1 MNDVVSFKDR
11 VEAGRM
17 LAEALAKYAD
27 REDVLVLGLPRG
39 GVPVAG
45 EVARRLHA
53 PLDVMVVRK
62 LGVPGWEELAMGAI
76 ASGGIRVMNQRV
88 LSRLDISRKAIDD
101 VVAAQTKELR
111 RREIAYRGH
120 PGAPEIKNKIVI
132 LVDDGIATGSTI
144 RAAVQALRQQ
154 DAKKIVIA
162 VPTAAPESC
171 DDLEPDVDELIAL
184 IKPEEFQSVG
194 QWYEEFAQTTDDQVT
209 QILAEAASHG

>member
-1 MNDVVSFKDR
+1 
-11 VEAGRM
+11 
-17 LAEALAKYAD
+17 
-27 REDVLVLGLPRG
+27 
-39 GVPVAG
+39 
-45 EVARRLHA
+45 
-53 PLDVMVVRK
+53 
-62 LGVPGWEELAMGAI
+62 MGAI

-101 VVAAQTKELR
+101 VVAAQMKELR

-171 DDLEPDVDELIAL
+171 DVLEPDVDELIAL